1 MRSSPD
7 SHHSRPPPGPSGILI
22 ETGHSNH
29 NRFVGNTIAGEV
41 TTVTLVSDHSVSDRR
56 VTNKKKWHP
65 PPVASEVFPA
75 PDGFKA
81 SRVPDESRTRAVQAV
96 HRQLTHSAKTFVD
109 HQQRNPES
117 IR

>member
-41 TTVTLVSDHSVSDRR
+41 TTVTLVGAHSVSDRK
-56 VTNKKKWHP
+56 VTTEKK
-65 PPVASEVFPA
+65 
-75 PDGFKA
+75 
-81 SRVPDESRTRAVQAV
+81 
-96 HRQLTHSAKTFVD
+96 
-109 HQQRNPES
+109 
-117 IR
+117 